1 MFDMDK
7 DARNI
12 CDGINGD
19 NQVTAYY
26 QWEITYLCLLAFL
39 LLVTNTREK
48 SENKK
53 KKEPK

>member
-1 MFDMDK
+1 MDK

-19 NQVTAYY
+19 NQITDYF
-26 QWEITYLCLLAFL
+26 QWEITYLCLLAFPL
-39 LLVTNTREK
+39 QVTNTRER
-48 SENKK
+48 SENL

>member
-1 MFDMDK
+1 MDK

-19 NQVTAYY
+19 NQITDYF
-26 QWEITYLCLLAFL
+26 QWEITYLCLLAFP
-39 LLVTNTREK
+39 LLVTNTRER
-48 SENKK
+48 SENL